1 MRRIIPLLCCI
12 LWLEGCDLLKTHDP
26 FGRTRAEIGTR
37 PAGLSGR
44 RQEGSEPE
52 IQRTVWASGVDFPP
66 GYDWQRDTA
75 YGTVDAHLVLFRDGA
90 PVITVQ
96 TGERWHVSTDTD
108 MHRIVQ
114 GHLYTDYSSAEATW
128 IGRDGTELFH
138 YEGREMMA
146 GFLVREEGVW
156 TLGLDRSDGQGLSLR
171 RDGKVVFED
180 PDGLLPPGADN
191 PAFPGGLLHEDEGA
205 LYFFYYKDSADGR
218 EWYQVRD
225 GIPEIL
231 PLEKELSAI
240 FDVRR
245 LKGRNIIV
253 SEKKS
258 WGLIGLLFRGDEPIV
273 MHIDGGSKI
282 RWAWLTG
289 IDGADYFIKG
299 ELYASQSVRP
309 SLWRADGSLLG
320 IGWNEKILDS
330 QANPDHSAWIY
341 ANSQGAAIAYMLDG
355 EKVQL
360 EAPCRYVTPRCS
372 QLQGKH
378 FLLALTPTD
387 RSQQPY
393 ILLDGQ
399 RQTYHLNG
407 FLTGLAYE

>member
-1 MRRIIPLLCCI
+1 M
-12 LWLEGCDLLKTHDP
+12 
-26 FGRTRAEIGTR
+26 
-37 PAGLSGR
+37 
-44 RQEGSEPE
+44 
-52 IQRTVWASGVDFPP
+52 
-66 GYDWQRDTA
+66 
-75 YGTVDAHLVLFRDGA
+75 DAHLVLFRDGA

>member
-146 GFLVREEGVW
+146 GFLVREESVW

-180 PDGLLPPGADN
+180 PDGLLLPGADN

>member
-146 GFLVREEGVW
+146 GFLVREESVW

-231 PLEKELSAI
+231 PLEKEISAV
-240 FDVRR
+240 FDIRR
-245 LKGRNIIV
+245 LNGRNIIV

-330 QANPDHSAWIY
+330 QANSDHFAWIY

-387 RSQQPY
+387 RTQQPY
-393 ILLDGQ
+393 ILFDGQ
-399 RQTYHLNG
+399 RQNYHLNG
-407 FLTGLAYE
+407 FLTGLVYE

>member
-26 FGRTRAEIGTR
+26 FGRTRAVIGTR

-90 PVITVQ
+90 PVVTVQ

-108 MHRIVQ
+108 MHRIAG
-114 GHLYTDYSSAEATW
+114 GHLYTDYSSADATW

-146 GFLVREEGVW
+146 GFLVRDDGIW
-156 TLGLDRSDGQGLSLR
+156 TLGLDRAYGQGLSLR